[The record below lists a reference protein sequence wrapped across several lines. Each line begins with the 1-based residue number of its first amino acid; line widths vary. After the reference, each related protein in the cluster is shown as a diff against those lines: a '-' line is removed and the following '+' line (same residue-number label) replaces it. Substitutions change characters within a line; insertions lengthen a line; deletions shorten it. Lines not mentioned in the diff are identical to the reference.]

1 MIIASRIETEQ
12 EPEPVYSRAIA
23 RIQSD
28 LGMGKQ
34 QAHDALAQIAQ
45 AYGVFLDD
53 VAQAV
58 LGARTIKR
66 GLALA
71 LKPVRFDRRH

>member
-1 MIIASRIETEQ
+1 MIISQNLETQ
-12 EPEPVYSRAIA
+12 PDPEPVYSRAIA
-23 RIQSD
+23 RIERD
-28 LGMGKQ
+28 LGWGDQ
-34 QAHDALAQIAQ
+34 QAHAALAQIAQ

-58 LGARTIKR
+58 LGARSLKR

-71 LKPVRFDRRH
+71 LRPVRFDRRQ